1 MRHASL
7 DLARPCLSAVALP
20 GRPSS
25 RLSSPPPSPPSPQ
38 LHRASARSSPPLP
51 TALPASA
58 HAAPNSGAR
67 AEAQKG
73 LGKVTGSGRGGSE
86 RSWVRGKGLEDDG
99 SSGADSPGRRG
110 ESGGSDGAH
119 GGRNLAQR
127 GRAQANGGFD
137 GAGDASDAA
146 ARRAMEGNGSLART
160 TGFRERADRTNE
172 ANGETL
178 GAGGSGS
185 AVRARKEWKAYEGV
199 DRSQL
204 RKRRKGKQIAEEAE
218 RGWGVGEE
226 SVDRVVERVMRLNF
240 WDDVDGVLNRW
251 SGRKNRKLFLPLI
264 KAVSAHGDLRMALK
278 VFGWMKAQR
287 CYRAQPPFY
296 SHLMHLAARSRKVNR
311 ARELFREMLEWRRL
325 KNDLTPCMPSS
336 PPSFPT
342 YLSPPSPPPPPLPPP
357 FPLIFPLPLPLPL
370 LSPLLSHLSFPS
382 LSPSPSSPPSFPT
395 YLSPPS
401 PPSPPLPLL
410 SHLSFPSLSPS
421 PSSPSQPSS
430 LCSYAPSH
438 PFAPCARVCSC
449 KPDVHVYIALMS
461 AHARMGDWQ
470 AAVHTFDSMLRD
482 KVPFPSSPS
491 RFPPSVRLSP
501 SILHPSNPLPSV
513 NPSPPPPQVPLS
525 HEAHNELMNAC
536 GSTGQWLLTRLLS
549 RLKSHLK
556 SPLIPSPS
564 ARPLSLLPPT
574 PKVPPSREA
583 YNALMNACGSTGQ
596 WQQALLMFDR
606 MQADG
611 VAPDIVSYN
620 TLLTA
625 LKNGQQFRHAL
636 SFFLFSRLLLPR
648 SPLALPLLR
657 PSPSPPSIFLP
668 IHPPFQVPP
677 SREAYNALMNACGS
691 TGQWQ
696 QALVMFDRMQAD
708 GVAPDIVSYNTL
720 LTALKNGQQFRHALS
735 LFSRLRAGS
744 FPGARPDQISHN
756 IALCCHAR
764 LGEFDEVLGMFERMK
779 GGVRSGAVWRPNLV
793 TYNVVLHALAASGR
807 HREAQA
813 LFDSMLAES
822 GGEGGGAGGKAGAGG
837 GGRAGGGGGGGRG
850 GGGGAATGIQPNR
863 VTYNTLLDAYA
874 AWGMHREARAVFDSM
889 RKAGIEPD
897 VVSYSSL
904 INAYSKAGRPD
915 DGAAV
920 LALMR
925 RRFCSPNVVTFNA
938 LIDAFGRVGRL
949 DEALAVKAEMEAAG
963 LGVAGRVGGG
973 VGAGNGGA
981 GTGNGGVGVGGGVK
995 GGVNEGVNGGAGMGV
1010 SVAPTAVTYSA
1021 LIAACGRANRPEQ
1034 AALLAAEAEAAGVQL
1049 NTTTYNALLWVA
1061 ARAGDGAQVARIA
1074 ERMVTAGVEWD
1085 EITFNVLVDYTGKEG
1100 RVGDA
1105 EGLFEEMQRR
1115 GMSAT
1120 VEAASSLMDAY
1131 AKTGMVAVAYLP
1143 AVECMP
1149 SLGCFVR
1156 PISLPLTLFSRSR
1169 LPVLPALSAL
1179 PALPA
1184 LSVFPV
1190 QAQLECDV
1198 RPTSLPLTLLSQ
1210 SPFPAFHAHSAPSL
1224 LSVCEQGMLAEA
1236 YVLLERMAALGC
1248 PPNVVTFTCLIQTAG
1263 RAASALEAHALSR
1276 SIPPTYL
1283 LPPSPNLPLPLVPI
1297 SSFSP
1302 FSPSRLPTHPR
1313 AACIEIT
1320 FENSQKR
1327 LPTHP
1332 HAACIEITFEN
1343 SLKRAPDD
1351 AEAIFERMRAAGVT
1365 PDAVAVAALLR
1376 ALNLCERHA
1385 RCLQVARM
1393 ITAEA
1398 QRTQQ
1403 QRQQQQQQQEGEEE
1417 EEEAGE
1423 GGGGGGVAPLGME
1436 VFTEVVYNEML
1447 VACNRLRNGAEA
1459 WALYQQMAARQARIG
1474 ASGAVGA
1481 DGKGESAGS
1490 GAIGAW
1496 SSSGGGVSGDGKGIS
1511 RSVSSGS
1518 GNSRSSSSSSI
1529 TSGWSSDSDGWWG
1542 ERMEEWSGFRGVE
1555 EWGEGGRD
1563 VASRGSS
1570 GGGGEGSSG
1579 EMSRSES
1586 RVEADRLEV
1595 RAAGEMEERKRGEVA
1610 RWRGEGSRFERDSRG
1625 DGTGGAT
1632 RTAGTDETAGYDV
1645 LTKGGEGRAGGEE
1658 GGAAGGTGGGGVGG
1672 VGEGGTR
1679 VRVVSMRT
1687 LNLVIDTLA
1696 RAGMTA
1702 EAMQAG
1708 WHDRRSNAV
1717 AWDVL
1722 LVLDMMPLP
1731 LSPSLV
1737 PFLLVLVPFLLVLV
1751 PFLLVL
1757 VPFLLVLVPFLIVLV
1772 PFLLVLVPFLLVL
1785 VPFLLVLVPFLLVL
1799 VPFLLVLVPFLLVL
1813 VPFLLVLVPFLLV
1826 LVPFLLVLVP
1836 FLLVL
1841 VPFLLVLVPFLLV
1854 LVPFLLVLVPFLLV
1868 LVPFLLVLVPFLL
1881 VLVLQSIPTWGL
1893 HPSAHSYN
1901 LVLKPLSAAWKAGTC
1916 MQLLDHML
1924 ACGVP
1929 PNLLSFNL
1937 VLGSLLYHTTQ
1948 SHVALPSLHPSSPSS
1963 SPTTPRNPSAP
1974 STASAQSAASDL
1986 PAPSLRGES
1995 AASQRPSTH
2004 PYALFLSS
2012 DVRES
2017 TNSTPSTNSTRT
2029 EAVDFPHPVEPSLQQ
2044 ARLQTGDGGEE
2055 GRLGGGT
2062 GERGEV
2068 GTGEGVHS
2076 EWDEEG
2082 GSEGEDVWEEEE
2094 WEEEKQEEEVEEVQE
2109 EKVKRR
2115 EGGWRRG
2122 VEVYAKMLDAG

>member
-1 MRHASL
+1 MEETESGFLVGREVGNAGG
-7 DLARPCLSAVALP
+7 RETFAVLCCAAAVWCGGGGDPEVWAWEYRVAVLKREFG
-20 GRPSS
+20 GRRSSPSS
-25 RLSSPPPSPPSPQ
+25 PSFPPSHSSSFPSSVPLHSLPNALSPLFRQRLSSPPPSPPSPQ

-311 ARELFREMLEWRRL
+311 ARELFREMLEWR
-325 KNDLTPCMPSS
+325 
-336 PPSFPT
+336 
-342 YLSPPSPPPPPLPPP
+342 
-357 FPLIFPLPLPLPL
+357 
-370 LSPLLSHLSFPS
+370 
-382 LSPSPSSPPSFPT
+382 
-395 YLSPPS
+395 
-401 PPSPPLPLL
+401 
-410 SHLSFPSLSPS
+410 
-421 PSSPSQPSS
+421 
-430 LCSYAPSH
+430 
-438 PFAPCARVCSC
+438 C

-482 KVPFPSSPS
+482 KNSQNQPLNITIPTMSLSPIFLLFPLLPPLVPSVLLFPPGPLPIHSLAHRGSLPLQSLPFPPICPPLSIHSPPLQSPSLRQPLPSSP
-491 RFPPSVRLSP
+491 PG
-501 SILHPSNPLPSV
+501 
-513 NPSPPPPQVPLS
+513 
-525 HEAHNELMNAC
+525 A
-536 GSTGQWLLTRLLS
+536 
-549 RLKSHLK
+549 LKSRG
-556 SPLIPSPS
+556 PQR
-564 ARPLSLLPPT
+564 ADER
-574 PKVPPSREA
+574 VPPSREA

-756 IALCCHAR
+756 IALCCHVR

-1131 AKTGMVAVAYLP
+1131 AKTWRTY
-1143 AVECMP
+1143 
-1149 SLGCFVR
+1149 
-1156 PISLPLTLFSRSR
+1156 PLWSACHRWDVLCAQFHYRFSRSR

-1263 RAASALEAHALSR
+1263 RAG
-1276 SIPPTYL
+1276 
-1283 LPPSPNLPLPLVPI
+1283 
-1297 SSFSP
+1297 
-1302 FSPSRLPTHPR
+1302 
-1313 AACIEIT
+1313 
-1320 FENSQKR
+1320 
-1327 LPTHP
+1327 
-1332 HAACIEITFEN
+1332 
-1343 SLKRAPDD
+1343 APDD
-1351 AEAIFERMRAAGVT
+1351 AEAIFERMRAGGVT

-1403 QRQQQQQQQEGEEE
+1403 QRQQRQQQQEGEEE

-1447 VACNRLRNGAEA
+1447 VACNR
-1459 WALYQQMAARQARIG
+1459 
-1474 ASGAVGA
+1474 
-1481 DGKGESAGS
+1481 
-1490 GAIGAW
+1490 
-1496 SSSGGGVSGDGKGIS
+1496 
-1511 RSVSSGS
+1511 
-1518 GNSRSSSSSSI
+1518 
-1529 TSGWSSDSDGWWG
+1529 
-1542 ERMEEWSGFRGVE
+1542 GVE

-1579 EMSRSES
+1579 EMSRSDS

-1658 GGAAGGTGGGGVGG
+1658 GGAAGGTGGGGGGG
-1672 VGEGGTR
+1672 VGEGETR

-1751 PFLLVL
+1751 PFLL
-1757 VPFLLVLVPFLIVLV
+1757 VLV

-1948 SHVALPSLHPSSPSS
+1948 SHRASGCHDLPHAPRAALPLRPA
-1963 SPTTPRNPSAP
+1963 PRGPAAAEPPAASAP
-1974 STASAQSAASDL
+1974 
-1986 PAPSLRGES
+1986 RF
-1995 AASQRPSTH
+1995 
-2004 PYALFLSS
+2004 FLSS
-2012 DVRES
+2012 PPTCTIPPPECIRM
-2017 TNSTPSTNSTRT
+2017 P
-2029 EAVDFPHPVEPSLQQ
+2029 
-2044 ARLQTGDGGEE
+2044 
-2055 GRLGGGT
+2055 
-2062 GERGEV
+2062 
-2068 GTGEGVHS
+2068 
-2076 EWDEEG
+2076 
-2082 GSEGEDVWEEEE
+2082 
-2094 WEEEKQEEEVEEVQE
+2094 
-2109 EKVKRR
+2109 
-2115 EGGWRRG
+2115 
-2122 VEVYAKMLDAG
+2122 